1 VLCTPV
7 FLFLKRPPFWQY
19 FPEYFWV
26 ALYAFMYIDARCDYD
41 LIFIGSFASLLFS
54 PAAIEMHK
62 PSTAHVMNT
71 RNKVFKYQKKMRA
84 A

>member
-1 VLCTPV
+1 
-7 FLFLKRPPFWQY
+7 
-19 FPEYFWV
+19 
-26 ALYAFMYIDARCDYD
+26 MYIDARCDYD

-84 A
+84 AWKLNTPRRSTAKDRRPQARKTFHSKKVD